1 MTVSTEVDHNEYT
14 GNGVTTS
21 FPYTFRIFNK
31 SDLVVQVVDLD
42 ENIAVLALDTDYT
55 VTGAGG
61 YNGGNVIL
69 SKALAN
75 GYQISISRELPVTQE
90 TDLRNQGKF
99 FAEVHEDAF
108 DKLTMLIQQAISW
121 MRLSLRKPSFVA
133 NYYDAL
139 NNYIRNL
146 RDPSRP
152 QDAATKSYVDALS
165 AGDKSYTDLLFGRTL
180 RTPDKIS
187 QLPAL
192 DIRANKIIGFDSAG
206 QPIMLIPES
215 GSAADV
221 LLLLAGPEGYTYIP
235 SVQKQQWKN
244 EGDVRGWG
252 DGEDGFNAAMT
263 EISENGGGVL
273 YVNEDIIF
281 STIPI
286 MHKPGVTVYWNGNR
300 AIVPSELS
308 ADYAYVMDGGYANP
322 YNTSQHFTLI
332 GRTACYGLHLEASDY
347 TIGVNAKAF
356 HNTHGAGS
364 LLENCT
370 FVGFNKGG
378 IVDDFTYETTMTNI
392 SMVVSSSREESSIG
406 LNTLATDGRYT
417 NIASAGYAIGTQNER
432 SGNVFI
438 NIHPWGNTSN
448 GLIGVMGKM
457 YVGIINTQNGEMSS
471 YYGCIS
477 DTPVRK
483 NTANPPSRSN
493 GGIAFIS
500 DAWRCNYTD
509 CISLCGPNEEN
520 GKTIPIV
527 TTATDCSYIGFNISN
542 TAKATSLYVSFE
554 KGGVLSN
561 RIDGG
566 VLGMHIFSG
575 FGQAVTP
582 SIVTKPGVSISYSTP
597 RQIGMDVSCS
607 KISAKISFQITIT
620 TGAAEIVE
628 ASIPTNFALK
638 AGGFGYGQGL
648 FSAFDRIVSN
658 EGKTPYAIT
667 PVAYADNVVRFLI
680 SFTDGTETY
689 AKFGDISQSAPKLLA
704 FEI

>member
-1 MTVSTEVDHNEYT
+1 MA
-14 GNGVTTS
+14 TT
-21 FPYTFRIFNK
+21 PTN
-31 SDLVVQVVDLD
+31 
-42 ENIAVLALDTDYT
+42 
-55 VTGAGG
+55 
-61 YNGGNVIL
+61 
-69 SKALAN
+69 
-75 GYQISISRELPVTQE
+75 LPVPSE
-90 TDLRNQGKF
+90 SPRDLKFNAGKID
-99 FAEVHEDAF
+99 E
-108 DKLTMLIQQAISW
+108 
-121 MRLSLRKPSFVA
+121 FVTSSE
-133 NYYDAL
+133 L
-139 NNYIRNL
+139 
-146 RDPSRP
+146 
-152 QDAATKSYVDALS
+152 
-165 AGDKSYTDLLFGRTL
+165 SYTDRVGNKHYTIEG
-180 RTPDKIS
+180 IS
-187 QLPAL
+187 QLSKEAMAAFGYITMDSFEDGNTLTLPNQVLRLEATGEYYRWDGAFPKVVPAASTP
-192 DIRANKIIGFDSAG
+192 DSTGGIGAGKWLSVGDSTLRG
-206 QPIMLIPES
+206 QISDPDGATKYPELQI
-215 GSAADV
+215 ARWRD
-221 LLLLAGPEGYTYIP
+221 
-235 SVQKQQWKN
+235 

-252 DGEDGFNAAMT
+252 EGEDGFNAAMT
-263 EISENGGGVL
+263 EMSENGGGVL
-273 YVNEDIIF
+273 YVNEDITF

-286 MHKPGVTVYWNGNR
+286 MHKPKVTVYWNGNR

-448 GLIGVMGKM
+448 GLVGVMGKM

-509 CISLCGPNEEN
+509 CISLCSQNEED

-527 TTATDCSYIGFNISN
+527 TTASDCSYIGVNVSN
-542 TAKATSLYVSFE
+542 TTKATSLYVSFE
-554 KGGVLSN
+554 SGGVLSN

-566 VLGMHIFSG
+566 VLGRHIFSG
-575 FGQAVTP
+575 FGGAVTP
-582 SIVTKPGVSISYSTP
+582 SIAMKSGVTITYSTP
-597 RQIGMDVSCS
+597 LQIGMDVSCS

-620 TGAAEIVE
+620 TGSSQIVE
-628 ASIPTNFALK
+628 VSIPTNFALK
-638 AGGFGYGQGL
+638 SGAFGFGQGL
-648 FSAFDRIVSN
+648 FSAFDKIVSN

-667 PVAYADNVVRFLI
+667 PVAYADNTVRFLI
-680 SFTDGTETY
+680 SFTDGSETY
-689 AKFGDISQSAPKLLA
+689 AKFGDINQSAPKLIA

>member
-1 MTVSTEVDHNEYT
+1 MRT
-14 GNGVTTS
+14 
-21 FPYTFRIFNK
+21 
-31 SDLVVQVVDLD
+31 
-42 ENIAVLALDTDYT
+42 A
-55 VTGAGG
+55 
-61 YNGGNVIL
+61 
-69 SKALAN
+69 
-75 GYQISISRELPVTQE
+75 E
-90 TDLRNQGKF
+90 T
-99 FAEVHEDAF
+99 
-108 DKLTMLIQQAISW
+108 I
-121 MRLSLRKPSFVA
+121 P
-133 NYYDAL
+133 
-139 NNYIRNL
+139 
-146 RDPSRP
+146 
-152 QDAATKSYVDALS
+152 
-165 AGDKSYTDLLFGRTL
+165 
-180 RTPDKIS
+180 
-187 QLPAL
+187 QLPAVEL
-192 DIRANKIIGFDSAG
+192 RRNKIVGMDNDG
-206 QPIMLIPES
+206 NPIMLLPES

-221 LLLLAGPEGYTYIP
+221 LLLLASPEGYTYIP
-235 SVQKQQWKN
+235 SVQIQQWKN

-252 DGEDGFNAAMT
+252 EGEDGFNAAMT
-263 EISENGGGVL
+263 EMSDSGGGVL
-273 YVNEDIIF
+273 YVNEDITF
-281 STIPI
+281 SAIPI
-286 MHKPGVTVYWNGNR
+286 MHKPKVTVYWNGNR

-392 SMVVSSSREESSIG
+392 SMVVSSAREESSIG

-448 GLIGVMGKM
+448 VLVGVMGKM

-509 CISLCGPNEEN
+509 CISLCSQNEED

-527 TTATDCSYIGFNISN
+527 TTASDCSYIGFNVSN
-542 TAKATSLYVSFE
+542 TTKATSLYVSFE
-554 KGGVLSN
+554 SGGVLSN

-566 VLGMHIFSG
+566 VLGRHIFSG
-575 FGQAVTP
+575 FGGAVTP
-582 SIVTKPGVSISYSTP
+582 SIAMKSGVTITYSTP
-597 RQIGMDVSCS
+597 LQIGMDVSCS

-620 TGAAEIVE
+620 TGSNQIVE
-628 ASIPTNFALK
+628 VSIPTNFALK
-638 AGGFGYGQGL
+638 VGAFGFGQGL
-648 FSAFDRIVSN
+648 FSAFDKIVSN

-667 PVAYADNVVRFLI
+667 PVTYADNTVRFLI